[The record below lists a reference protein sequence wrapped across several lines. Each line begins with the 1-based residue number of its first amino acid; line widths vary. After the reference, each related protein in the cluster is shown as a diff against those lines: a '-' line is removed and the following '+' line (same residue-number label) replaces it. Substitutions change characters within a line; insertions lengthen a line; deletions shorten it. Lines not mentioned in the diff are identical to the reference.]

1 VPYLYSERLF
11 SIKGYKKMNMVE
23 ILCTHERKWKN
34 ETCGNYSTGESGEK
48 ENDGGRIME
57 NDGRGEFNYD
67 IL

>member
-1 VPYLYSERLF
+1 
-11 SIKGYKKMNMVE
+11 MNMVE